1 MNKTRVIV
9 WHPHDELPVYEPNG
23 DNRLIVCLNMGHLRV
38 GNLEGLC
45 VSYMDLNP
53 DGSINYCSDGWHS
66 KKWLKKHAMRWEHQ
80 YKEIWWTYVR
90 DLTPV
95 GI

>member
-1 MNKTRVIV
+1 MNKIRAIV

-45 VSYMDLNP
+45 ISYMDLNP
-53 DGSINYCSDGWHS
+53 DGSINYCSDG
-66 KKWLKKHAMRWEHQ
+66 KKHAMRWEHL

-90 DLTPV
+90 GLPPV